1 MNKTSPGCSDSSGG
15 LEATGVRSLPVL
27 PARNHEL
34 GEQVSM
40 MAEGESRIILH
51 IDMDSF
57 FASVEVRE
65 HPEYA
70 GRPVIVGADPK
81 GGLGRG
87 VVSAASYEA
96 RSFGVYS
103 GMPISHAYQCCPDA
117 IFTSPHFALYT
128 RASKAV
134 MEILKRFSESIEQ
147 VSIDEAFLDL
157 SYTGSY
163 EAAKEKAIEIKWTIR
178 LEEGLSCSI
187 GIAPGRALAKI
198 ATDYSKPDGLVI
210 VDPDS
215 AASFLAP
222 LPVEKIPGIGK
233 KSSKILHDL
242 GIFTIGQLAQGNIQQ
257 LISLFGRSAVTIQH
271 IARGIDQSGIEI
283 HGYSRSVSR
292 EMTYDEDT
300 LDSSLLMVTLDSM
313 AEDLVSTLS
322 SEGLRFRTVTIKI
335 RYQGFMTL
343 TRARTLE
350 KPSGELRIVRNTAHQ
365 LFLNLSPD
373 RPVRLIGLKLSGLQ
387 AGNTNQKR
395 IDDYLDPV
403 KFPSPSD

>member
-1 MNKTSPGCSDSSGG
+1 
-15 LEATGVRSLPVL
+15 
-27 PARNHEL
+27 
-34 GEQVSM
+34 
-40 MAEGESRIILH
+40 MADGESRIILH

-157 SYTGSY
+157 NYTGSY
-163 EAAKEKAIEIKWTIR
+163 EAAKEKAIEIKRTIR

-198 ATDYSKPDGLVI
+198 ASDYSKPDGLVI
-210 VDPDS
+210 VNPDR

-242 GIFTIGQLAQGNIQQ
+242 SIFTIGQLAQGNIQQ
-257 LISLFGRSAVTIQH
+257 LISLFGRSVVTLQH

-283 HGYSRSVSR
+283 RGYSRSVSR
-292 EMTYDEDT
+292 EMTFDEDT

-322 SEGLRFRTVTIKI
+322 AEGLRFRTVTIKI
-335 RYQGFMTL
+335 RYQGFITL

-350 KPSGELRIVRNTAHQ
+350 KPSGELRIVRNTAYQ
-365 LFLNLSPD
+365 LFLDLSPD

-403 KFPSPSD
+403 KFSSASD

>member
-1 MNKTSPGCSDSSGG
+1 
-15 LEATGVRSLPVL
+15 V
-27 PARNHEL
+27 
-34 GEQVSM
+34 
-40 MAEGESRIILH
+40 
-51 IDMDSF
+51 
-57 FASVEVRE
+57 
-65 HPEYA
+65 
-70 GRPVIVGADPK
+70 
-81 GGLGRG
+81 
-87 VVSAASYEA
+87 
-96 RSFGVYS
+96 
-103 GMPISHAYQCCPDA
+103 
-117 IFTSPHFALYT
+117 PHFALYT

-198 ATDYSKPDGLVI
+198 ASDYSKPDGLVI
-210 VDPDS
+210 VNPDS
-215 AASFLAP
+215 AALFLSP

-233 KSSKILHDL
+233 KSSKILHGL

-257 LISLFGRSAVTIQH
+257 LISLFGRSAVTLQH
-271 IARGIDQSGIEI
+271 IARGIDQSRIEI
-283 HGYSRSVSR
+283 RGYSRSVSR

-300 LDSSLLMVTLDSM
+300 LDSSLLMATLDSM

-322 SEGLRFRTVTIKI
+322 AEGLRFRTVTIKI
-335 RYQGFMTL
+335 RYQGFITL

-365 LFLNLSPD
+365 LFLDLSPD

-403 KFPSPSD
+403 KFLSPSD